1 VVPWGGHE
9 HLGVRPLAAP
19 LLAVELKMPP
29 LSMLNINANTSPLDS
44 ARSLR

>member
-19 LLAVELKMPP
+19 LLAVGVEDATAEHVEHQREH
-29 LSMLNINANTSPLDS
+29 NAFG
-44 ARSLR
+44 